1 MANYL
6 TTHIT
11 PATLT
16 RTGPSAGLRALALV
30 HGYTTAF
37 WWSAAI
43 FAFGA
48 VVAAVL
54 FRWGP
59 LTRQGAPSQPD
70 ALPEGSHQAVAP
82 PA

>member
-1 MANYL
+1 
-6 TTHIT
+6 
-11 PATLT
+11 
-16 RTGPSAGLRALALV
+16 V

-48 VVAAVL
+48 LVAGSL

-59 LTRQGAPSQPD
+59 LTRQGAPGRPGAVPRDSQ
-70 ALPEGSHQAVAP
+70 QTVAP
-82 PA
+82 PV

>member
-1 MANYL
+1 VTSYL
-6 TTHIT
+6 ASHLIGGAPS
-11 PATLT
+11 PA
-16 RTGPSAGLRALALV
+16 LRAFALV

-48 VVAAVL
+48 VVAGSL

-59 LTRQGAPSQPD
+59 LTRQGGPRQPGAVPEDSQQVAVPPV
-70 ALPEGSHQAVAP
+70 PERP
-82 PA
+82 